1 MSHTKKALV
10 VLCLIF
16 FAIQLI
22 QPAHNKGGQV
32 SSSDFA
38 VLYDVPKP
46 VEYILQN
53 ACYDCHSNNTQYPWY
68 SNIQPLAWMMERH
81 IKNGK
86 EKLNFNDFG
95 KNTTRK
101 QISKL
106 KGASNQIKDNAMPI
120 ISYSMMHEK
129 ANLTHEE
136 KQVVIKWMEQL
147 ADSLSVNH

>member
-1 MSHTKKALV
+1 MA
-10 VLCLIF
+10 LCLIF
-16 FAIQLI
+16 VAIQLI
-22 QPAHNKGGQV
+22 QPAHNKSGQV

-86 EKLNFNDFG
+86 EKLNFSEFG
-95 KNTTRK
+95 DNTKRK
-101 QISKL
+101 QVSRL
-106 KGASNQIKDNAMPI
+106 KGIANQIKDDAMPI
-120 ISYSMMHEK
+120 STYKIMHK
-129 ANLTHEE
+129 KSNLKIEQKTLI
-136 KQVVIKWMEQL
+136 VDWMNKI
-147 ADSLSVNH
+147 ADSLSIN